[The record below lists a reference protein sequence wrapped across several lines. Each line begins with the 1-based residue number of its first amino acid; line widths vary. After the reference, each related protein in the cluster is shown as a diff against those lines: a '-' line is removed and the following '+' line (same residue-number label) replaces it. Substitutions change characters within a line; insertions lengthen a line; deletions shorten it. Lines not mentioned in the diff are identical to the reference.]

1 MFDARFLAEAALTM
15 LKDSHRDAA
24 WVASS
29 ALDHAMRLG
38 LSEGYSDAMEL
49 ANQAILIRDA
59 IAQRIA
65 MFEPEVAKVV
75 AASIPADQGGGQSIT
90 H

>member
-1 MFDARFLAEAALTM
+1 MFDAKFLAEMGLAV

-24 WVASS
+24 CLASE
-29 ALDHAMRLG
+29 ALNHAMRLG
-38 LSEGYSDAMEL
+38 LSDGYIQAMEL
-49 ANQAILIRDA
+49 ANLAIAVRDA

-65 MFEPEVAKVV
+65 LQELEVGKLV
-75 AASIPADQGGGQSIT
+75 AANLTASDDQHSKTI